1 MRKIIQAVASVAI
14 LAASMVHAAPSF
26 AVMAPPDMDNPCMQY
41 GCTIP
46 PLVTVYDPHQ
56 TQTGT
61 KWKGMIY

>member
-1 MRKIIQAVASVAI
+1 MRTIIQMVASVGI
-14 LAASMVHAAPSF
+14 LAASMIHAAPSF
-26 AVMAPPDMDNPCMQY
+26 AVMEPADMDSPCMQY

-46 PLVTVYDPHQ
+46 PLETVYDPYQ

>member
-1 MRKIIQAVASVAI
+1 MRKIIQMVASVGI

-46 PLVTVYDPHQ
+46 PLETVYDPHQ